1 MFMYSA
7 SIDIAATPS
16 RVFAILTDPTA
27 FTQWTPEV
35 VEVQPPD
42 GGLRVGA
49 IGHAVVKEFGQRFT
63 AQMVVAA
70 LEPDARL
77 AYDLTTPMWSGRIE
91 YVLTSRGSGT
101 TLSFQVIPAGPK
113 PNRVVQVVGRLTR
126 PLVQWKL
133 HSRLKVLRRVV
144 AKSR

>member
-49 IGHAVVKEFGQRFT
+49 IGHAVVKELGQRFT

-77 AYDLTTPMWSGRIE
+77 ATVTTAK
-91 YVLTSRGSGT
+91 
-101 TLSFQVIPAGPK
+101 TLSDRAFTASI
-113 PNRVVQVVGRLTR
+113 
-126 PLVQWKL
+126 
-133 HSRLKVLRRVV
+133 RR
-144 AKSR
+144 AS